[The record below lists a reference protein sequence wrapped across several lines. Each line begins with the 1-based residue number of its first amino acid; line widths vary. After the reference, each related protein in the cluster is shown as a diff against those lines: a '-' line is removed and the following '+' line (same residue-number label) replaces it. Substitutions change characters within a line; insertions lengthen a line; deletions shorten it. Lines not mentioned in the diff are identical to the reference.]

1 MNLRRE
7 NGLEGRCILRL
18 LQQPNE
24 QDIYKAHTI
33 DNFFWNLYIS
43 NFFYDYTPYDHL
55 KELALLSKTSWLA
68 KQKSDK

>member
-43 NFFYDYTPYDHL
+43 NFFMITRP
-55 KELALLSKTSWLA
+55 TII
-68 KQKSDK
+68 